1 MGRDDFLNKL
11 VVSFVK
17 SSFWYDESMSEGVI
31 KDEKRIFFL
40 NIYNIWSYFLVE
52 FIKVILL
59 NI

>member
-17 SSFWYDESMSEGVI
+17 SSFWYVEIMSEGVI